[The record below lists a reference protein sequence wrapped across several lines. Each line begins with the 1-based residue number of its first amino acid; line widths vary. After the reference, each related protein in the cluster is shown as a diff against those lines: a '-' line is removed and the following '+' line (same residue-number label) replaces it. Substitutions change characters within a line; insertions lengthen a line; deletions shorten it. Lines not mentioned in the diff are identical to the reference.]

1 MLLSPRLHTK
11 NILARLACLCSY
23 RATIEMMQMP
33 QFLLRC
39 IDLPQV
45 DLMNFRVEYVRPK
58 DLSESLSDAL
68 HFGGNFAAVFTLTIT
83 HFTLIGYDLH
93 YENRAPLN

>member
-1 MLLSPRLHTK
+1 
-11 NILARLACLCSY
+11 
-23 RATIEMMQMP
+23 
-33 QFLLRC
+33 
-39 IDLPQV
+39 
-45 DLMNFRVEYVRPK
+45 MNFRVEYFRPK

-93 YENRAPLN
+93 YVNTVSFLRNETKIQLSEQ